1 MDPMLRLQIEPDWN
15 EIDHVRRQSA
25 AFLRGHGLQIEA
37 IDALSMVTTELTENA
52 VKYGRFEGAA
62 RRIGVT
68 VSMGPRAVTVE
79 VTSPVAHADDE
90 AVARL
95 DYMIQWIRGYQDPFE
110 AYLERLKEVSV
121 QHLSHTESGLGLVR
135 IAYEGHSI
143 LDFYINDADLLAVS
157 AVFPLDADPG
167 VLS

>member
-1 MDPMLRLQIEPDWN
+1 MDPLLKLQIEPDWS
-15 EIDHVRRQSA
+15 EVDRVRRQSA
-25 AFLRGHGLQIEA
+25 AFLQGHGLQTEA
-37 IDALSMVTTELTENA
+37 IDALSMVTCELTENA

-62 RRIGVT
+62 RVIGITVT
-68 VSMGPRAVTVE
+68 KGARSVIVE
-79 VTSPVAHADDE
+79 VTSPVAHGDDE

-110 AYLERLKEVSV
+110 AYLDRLKEVSV
-121 QHLSHTESGLGLVR
+121 QHMTSRESGLGLVR

-143 LDFYINDADLLAVS
+143 LDFYVNDAGILAVS

-167 VLS
+167 ALS